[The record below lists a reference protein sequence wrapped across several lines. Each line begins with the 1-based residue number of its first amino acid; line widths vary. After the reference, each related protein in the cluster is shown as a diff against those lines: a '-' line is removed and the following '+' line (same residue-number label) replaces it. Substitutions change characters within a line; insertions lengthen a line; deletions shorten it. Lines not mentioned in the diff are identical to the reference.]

1 MKHLLVASCGC
12 LLAAG
17 MLGAQEPTTGFTFNI
32 GAGFTQGV
40 GNTGRNLDM
49 GWNVRAGAG
58 WNFSPYVGAMVDLGY
73 DHLGI
78 NSTTL
83 ANIGVPGGDV
93 HIISATVDPVVHLNP
108 KGRVDFYVT
117 GGGGLFRWYQE
128 FTQPS
133 VAIVPGFNQFFGFY
147 TAAVPSTQI
156 LASYSVNRPGF
167 DVGAGIA
174 IGTRH
179 RGKFFAEAR
188 YDHIYMQHSHVDYLP
203 VTFGF
208 RW

>member
-1 MKHLLVASCGC
+1 MKHLIIASCCG

-17 MLGAQEPTTGFTFNI
+17 MLAAQEKPGFTFSI
-32 GAGFTQGV
+32 GAGFAQPT
-40 GNTGRNLDM
+40 GNTGRNLDD
-49 GWNVRAGAG
+49 GWNIRGGAG
-58 WNFSPYVGAMVDLGY
+58 LNFTPYLGAMLDLGY
-73 DHLGI
+73 DHMGI
-78 NSTTL
+78 NGATL

-93 HIISATVDPVVHLNP
+93 QVFSATVDPVVHLNP
-108 KGRVDFYVT
+108 HGHFDLYLT
-117 GGGGLFRWYQE
+117 GGGGLFHWYQE

-133 VAIVPGFNQFFGFY
+133 VGVVPGFDPFFGFY
-147 TAAVPSTQI
+147 SAAVPTNQV

-174 IGTRH
+174 FGTRTH
-179 RGKFFAEAR
+179 GKFFAEAR
-188 YDHIYMQHSHVDYLP
+188 YDHIYMMNSHADYIP

>member
-1 MKHLLVASCGC
+1 MKHSIIASCLG

-17 MLGAQEPTTGFTFNI
+17 LLAAQEGPSLTFNV
-32 GAGFTQGV
+32 GAGFTQPT
-40 GNTGRNLDM
+40 GNTGRKLND
-49 GWNVRAGAG
+49 GWNIRGGAG
-58 WNFSPYVGAMVDLGY
+58 LNFTPYVGAMLDLGY

-78 NSTTL
+78 NGATL

-93 HIISATVDPVVHLNP
+93 QIFSATIDPIFHLNP
-108 KGRVDFYVT
+108 HGHVDVYLI
-117 GGGGLFRWYQE
+117 GGGGLFHWYQE

-133 VAIVPGFNQFFGFY
+133 VAIVPGFNPFFGFY
-147 TAAVPSTQI
+147 SAAVPANQV

-174 IGTRH
+174 FGTRRH
-179 RGKFFAEAR
+179 GKIFAEAR
-188 YDHIYMQHSHVDYLP
+188 YDHIYMMNSHADYIP

>member
-1 MKHLLVASCGC
+1 MKRLIIASCCG

-17 MLGAQEPTTGFTFNI
+17 MLAAQEGPGFTFAI
-32 GAGFTQGV
+32 GGGFTQPT
-40 GNTGRNLDM
+40 GNTGRNLND
-49 GWNVRAGAG
+49 GWNIRGGAG
-58 WNFSPYVGAMVDLGY
+58 VNFTPYLGAMLDLGY
-73 DHLGI
+73 DHMGI
-78 NSTTL
+78 NGTTL

-93 HIISATVDPVVHLNP
+93 QVFSATIDPVVHLNP
-108 KGRVDFYVT
+108 HGHVDFYLT
-117 GGGGLFRWYQE
+117 GGGGLFHWYQE

-133 VAIVPGFNQFFGFY
+133 AAIVSGFNPFFGFY
-147 TAAVPSTQI
+147 SAAVPANQI

-174 IGTRH
+174 FGTRRH
-179 RGKFFAEAR
+179 GKFFAEAR
-188 YDHIYMQHSHVDYLP
+188 YDHIYMMHSHADYIP